1 MSFLTP
7 LYLLGAMAIALPVL
21 FHLIRRT
28 TRQRTPFSSLMFLR
42 QAPPRLTKRS
52 RLEDLLLL
60 ALRALVLGLVALG
73 FARPFVKAD
82 TSADAIAAPPARM
95 ILLLDTS
102 ASMRRDGLWEQ
113 ARQRILNL
121 VEAAEPADRVALLA
135 FDRRPRTLLRWEDLD
150 AMAPAERTA
159 RVRQTL
165 ESLEPGWAE
174 TRLDQALILAAE
186 LAAEDTGDAAA
197 ERIERREV
205 VVVTDL
211 QRGTE
216 LDALQAYE
224 WPAGVATRVEI
235 VEPAAPGNAGL
246 QLVADRRAL
255 GGDLEPSIRVR
266 VSNSPDA
273 TRDQFR
279 LRWASAPGE
288 AVSAAAAVV
297 EAYVPAGQARVF
309 SVPLPPAGQDTTQL
323 HLLGD
328 TASFDDILY
337 VAPHQ
342 PVILRVAYFGTGPD
356 SDPSRPLFFL
366 RRAFA
371 DTPRLSIR
379 LDAFAPDQP
388 VAADDLEAYA
398 LMIATEVLSDL
409 SAQAVQ
415 TALRNGGALLFAPS
429 RAEALAGLPALT
441 GLDPVSA
448 SEVRPTGYALL
459 GELDF
464 GHPILAPFASPAY
477 SDFSGIRFWR
487 YRQCDPDEFPSARV
501 PARFDSG
508 DPALIDVPVGD
519 GRLLLLTSGWH
530 PDDSQLALSSKF
542 VPILYS
548 MLDLAGDGLSP
559 PDAYAIGDALPVRA
573 SSGAEPLVRN
583 PDGGESS
590 VSGEFF
596 TATDQPGIYQVT
608 AAGAAAS
615 TVAVNMAPA
624 ESRTEPMP
632 VDELAQLGVPFA
644 MSVAQRAADPRKR
657 AVLANTEL
665 ESNQR
670 GWRWFVLAAAAAA
683 IVETGIAGRTARRHA
698 QPEGAAA

>member
-415 TALRNGGALLFAPS
+415 TASATAAP
-429 RAEALAGLPALT
+429 
-441 GLDPVSA
+441 
-448 SEVRPTGYALL
+448 
-459 GELDF
+459 
-464 GHPILAPFASPAY
+464 
-477 SDFSGIRFWR
+477 
-487 YRQCDPDEFPSARV
+487 CC
-501 PARFDSG
+501 
-508 DPALIDVPVGD
+508 
-519 GRLLLLTSGWH
+519 
-530 PDDSQLALSSKF
+530 
-542 VPILYS
+542 
-548 MLDLAGDGLSP
+548 SP
-559 PDAYAIGDALPVRA
+559 PL
-573 SSGAEPLVRN
+573 
-583 PDGGESS
+583 
-590 VSGEFF
+590 
-596 TATDQPGIYQVT
+596 
-608 AAGAAAS
+608 
-615 TVAVNMAPA
+615 
-624 ESRTEPMP
+624 
-632 VDELAQLGVPFA
+632 
-644 MSVAQRAADPRKR
+644 
-657 AVLANTEL
+657 
-665 ESNQR
+665 
-670 GWRWFVLAAAAAA
+670 
-683 IVETGIAGRTARRHA
+683 ARR
-698 QPEGAAA
+698 PSPDCPP